1 MATMNNAQIIFNE
14 SLELMK
20 EGIISG
26 TGRTIQV
33 TVNENGQNVT
43 KTIEEPEEIHTFKD
57 WKKRGFVVMKGQKA
71 IASFMIWN
79 FHENKTTSEDED
91 PAPSLMK
98 NGYYYMKKA
107 AFFKRSQVK
116 SLTDPDPEPTKG
128 PEPEKATEAPATKKA
143 SRKPGKPAPDK
154 ALAYIEKQ
162 AAKNPATANMCG
174 TYEGVTYAANS
185 CMLMITTEAVS
196 NREYME
202 HEKSFHT
209 SVMDSG
215 KKGAIN
221 EAAFTLTAADIK
233 NGIKE
238 AKNGRRGAKVVYT
251 TAEGITLR
259 AEYLYY
265 AILATGATA
274 YKYNMKKSP
283 VIFESENT
291 SFLICPINVKQ
302 EMQPGFSV
310 IG

>member
-57 WKKRGFVVMKGQKA
+57 WKNRGYIVMKGQKA

-79 FHENKTTSEDED
+79 FHENKTPDDEE

-154 ALAYIEKQ
+154 ALAYIERK
-162 AAKNPATANMCG
+162 AAKEDYTKYMCG
-174 TYEGVTYAANS
+174 TVNGITYAS
-185 CMLMITTEAVS
+185 EGHLIMRTTEATS
-196 NREYME
+196 AADIQPDMPARY
-202 HEKSFHT
+202 EK
-209 SVMDSG
+209 ML
-215 KKGAIN
+215 KGFENYAR
-221 EAAFTLTAADIK
+221 AAFTLTAADIK

-238 AKNGRRGAKVVYT
+238 AKNGRRNAKVVYT
-251 TAEGITLR
+251 TAEGITIN
-259 AEYLYY
+259 AEFLYN
-265 AILATGATA
+265 AILATGATE
-274 YKYNMKKSP
+274 YKHDAINKP
-283 VIFESENT
+283 VIFENSNT
-291 SFLICPINVKQ
+291 LFMILPIKATAD
-302 EMQPGFSV
+302 MQPGFSV